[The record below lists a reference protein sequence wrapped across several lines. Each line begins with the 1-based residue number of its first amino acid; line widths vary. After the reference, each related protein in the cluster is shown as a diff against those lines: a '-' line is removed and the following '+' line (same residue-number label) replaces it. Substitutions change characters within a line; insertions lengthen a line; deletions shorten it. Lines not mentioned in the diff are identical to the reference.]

1 METLEQY
8 FTYEKDYGKIL
19 KIYNNLSKELKNLHE
34 NNMIVPTISSKTIV
48 YDDGFKFDNAI
59 ESLDIERV
67 KRSNIVSL
75 AKLMLGTY
83 LSLSTGFKDF
93 SGVDTEWFSNNLDE
107 ICNSISSDSFPKDY
121 FYDLLQKGED
131 EYFNDY
137 INKVKQNE
145 GLSGKN
151 NENNY
156 KKVLSNSAS
165 NFYQEQTAS
174 YDEVEIEKTK
184 ARLSILMY
192 PLLVTGTFLITLGF
206 ILLLK

>member
-1 METLEQY
+1 METLEEY
-8 FTYEKDYGKIL
+8 FAYEKDYGNIL
-19 KIYNNLSKELKNLHE
+19 KIYYNLSKELKTLHE
-34 NNMIVPTISSKTIV
+34 NNMIVPIISSKTIT
-48 YDDGFKFDNAI
+48 YNDGFKFNNEI
-59 ESLDIERV
+59 ESLDIERG

-107 ICNSISSDSFPKDY
+107 ICNSIQSEDFPKDY
-121 FYDLLQKGED
+121 FYELLLQGKD

-137 INKVKQNE
+137 INKIKQNE
-145 GLSGKN
+145 NLGGKSN
-151 NENNY
+151 VNIY

-174 YDEVEIEKTK
+174 YDDVEIDKPK
-184 ARLSILMY
+184 ARLSMIMY
-192 PLLVTGTFLITLGF
+192 PLLVLGTFLITLGF
-206 ILLLK
+206 IMLIK